1 MNNKHMKII
10 LSFTLLIMS
19 LNAFG
24 QYDIEDTLKKDVVE
38 FIIKSEQFT
47 NSTGDFTLFIEDI
60 ITGEEYKDQTNG
72 VFVIKTFNSSSY
84 FHLILFEKKK
94 YEIVNMYESY
104 DRIIDKLINY
114 FKRNESSSE
123 IILKYLEDVS
133 KIKKRNNKVK

>member
-47 NSTGDFTLFIEDI
+47 NSTGDR
-60 ITGEEYKDQTNG
+60 GA
-72 VFVIKTFNSSSY
+72 
-84 FHLILFEKKK
+84 
-94 YEIVNMYESY
+94 
-104 DRIIDKLINY
+104 
-114 FKRNESSSE
+114 
-123 IILKYLEDVS
+123 
-133 KIKKRNNKVK
+133 

>member
-24 QYDIEDTLKKDVVE
+24 QYDKEDTLKKDVVE

-84 FHLILFEKKK
+84 FHLILFENKK
-94 YEIVNMYESY
+94 YEIFNMYESY
-104 DRIIDKLINY
+104 DKIIEKLINY

-123 IILKYLEDVS
+123 IILKYLEAVS